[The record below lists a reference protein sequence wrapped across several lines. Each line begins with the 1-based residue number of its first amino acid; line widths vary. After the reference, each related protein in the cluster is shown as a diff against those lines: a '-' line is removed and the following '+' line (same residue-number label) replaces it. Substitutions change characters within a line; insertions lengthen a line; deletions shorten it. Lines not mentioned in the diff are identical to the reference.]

1 MKTNS
6 RKYKED
12 ASSSLWKWNN
22 NKNSKEDPLLPISEF
37 LNRTKRKA
45 DETLAG
51 PGGGAGIGCGAGLG
65 FGLVGGLGFGGW
77 PWNHLKLVFG
87 VGVGCGVGIGFGYGQ
102 GIGGSEW
109 EMRLRGAEGVS
120 GLGFRLRGAEGVSR
134 SPWTSL
140 TVMRRSAAVYLVW
153 RGAEGVLGLGSELFG

>member
-102 GIGGSEW
+102 GIGYGYSFESL
-109 EMRLRGAEGVS
+109 ES
-120 GLGFRLRGAEGVSR
+120 YR
-134 SPWTSL
+134 SDSNKTS
-140 TVMRRSAAVYLVW
+140 
-153 RGAEGVLGLGSELFG
+153 FINI